1 MAPADLPAPGRIRSI
16 DRLRGL
22 VMVLMALDHT
32 RDFFSASGMNVR
44 DVHTPA
50 LFLTRWITHFCAP
63 VFVFLAGVSAF
74 LALARIGGRRGLGR
88 YLLVRGMLLIAL
100 EFTVVRFGWTFS
112 LRPDLL
118 VGQVIWAIGWGMV
131 ILAALIS
138 LPPGLV
144 GLLGAAVIAGH
155 NLLDPI
161 QAADL
166 GSLGWVWTLLHEPAT
181 LPLGPQLRFLALY
194 SILPWA
200 GVMAAGYGFG
210 SVFRLEEGRRH
221 RILLIT
227 GAALTL
233 AFLLLRGFNGYGDP
247 AAWTRQG
254 GWLPIALSF
263 LNCEKYPP
271 SLLYLLMTL
280 GPALALMPLLERIG
294 GRPGAVLLSFGS
306 VPLFFYL
313 LHLPLIHGLAVLASI
328 ASGFSPEWLL
338 GGLPFAAKPGGFG
351 FSLPSVYFFWGCI
364 LLLLLP
370 ACRWYAGVKRRR
382 RDSWLRFL

>member
-1 MAPADLPAPGRIRSI
+1 VAPIAATAGRLQGI

-22 VMVLMALDHT
+22 AMVLMSLDHT
-32 RDFFSASGMNVR
+32 RDFFSASGLNVR
-44 DVHTPA
+44 DVHAPA
-50 LFLTRWITHFCAP
+50 LFLTRWVTHFCAP
-63 VFVFLAGVSAF
+63 VFVFLAGVAAF
-74 LALARIGGRRGLGR
+74 LYLAGGHGRRATALFLLQRGL
-88 YLLVRGMLLIAL
+88 LLIVL
-100 EFTVVRFGWTFS
+100 ELTVVRFGWTFS

-131 ILAALIS
+131 ILAALIR
-138 LPPGLV
+138 LPPTLV

-161 QAADL
+161 HAADL
-166 GSLGWVWTLLHEPAT
+166 GRFGWIWNLLHEPAM
-181 LPLGPQLRFLALY
+181 LELGANRQFLALY
-194 SILPWA
+194 AILPWA

-210 SVFRLEEGRRH
+210 QVFTLEERRRN
-221 RILLIT
+221 RILLAT
-227 GAALTL
+227 GVSLTL
-233 AFLLLRGFNGYGDP
+233 AFLLLRGLNGYGDP
-247 AAWTRQG
+247 AGWTRQA
-254 GWLPIALSF
+254 GWLPTLLSF

-280 GPALALMPLLERIG
+280 GPALALLPLLERLG
-294 GRPGAVLLSFGS
+294 GWPGSLLLTFGS

-328 ASGFSPEWLL
+328 ASGFSPGWLV
-338 GGLPFAAKPGGFG
+338 GGLPFAAKPVGFG
-351 FSLPSVYFFWGCI
+351 FTLPAVYFFWGCI

-370 ACRWYAGVKRRR
+370 ACRWYAGVKRHR